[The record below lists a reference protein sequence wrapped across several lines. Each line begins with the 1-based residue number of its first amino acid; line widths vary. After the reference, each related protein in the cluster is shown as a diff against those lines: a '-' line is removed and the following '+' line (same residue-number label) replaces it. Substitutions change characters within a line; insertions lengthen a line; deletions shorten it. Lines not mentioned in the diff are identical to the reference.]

1 MSGTLKVVL
10 IGSRGRMGA
19 MLLQSLHAAGISAS
33 GADQPL
39 ADAGLDGLCA
49 AANLVLLCVPIAAMP
64 EALHALRPHLNVQV
78 LADIASVKVRPM
90 EHMQE
95 AYDGPVVGTHP
106 LFGPETRGDTRV
118 AVCPGAHAGE
128 DDIRLVE
135 ACFARIGCATFRT
148 TAQEHDN
155 ATAYIQGLNFVTSAA
170 YFATLADHPEC
181 LPFLT
186 PSFQRRKEAARTM
199 LTEDGP
205 LFEALFEANPA
216 SQAAV
221 RSYRTFL
228 NLAAGGDLSMLRARA
243 AWWWNK
249 GTGSCNSI

>member
-1 MSGTLKVVL
+1 
-10 IGSRGRMGA
+10 MGA
-19 MLLQSLHAAGISAS
+19 MLLQRLRAAGISAS

-39 ADAGLDGLCA
+39 ADAELEGLCA

-64 EALHALRPHLNVQV
+64 EALRALSPHLNGRQV

-90 EHMQE
+90 AHMQE
-95 AYDGPVVGTHP
+95 AYNGPVVGTHP
-106 LFGPETRGDTRV
+106 LFGPEPPADPRV
-118 AVCPGAHAGE
+118 AVCPGAQAGE
-128 DDIRLVE
+128 DDLRLVE
-135 ACFARIGCATFRT
+135 ELFTRIGCATFRT

-155 ATAYIQGLNFVTSAA
+155 AAAYIQGLNFVTSAA
-170 YFATLADHPEC
+170 YFATLAEHPEY

-216 SQAAV
+216 SQDAV
-221 RSYRTFL
+221 RSYRAFL
-228 NLAAGGDLSMLRARA
+228 NLAAGGDLSLLRERA
-243 AWWWNK
+243 AGWWDTPCK
-249 GTGSCNSI
+249 P